1 VTDLSQ
7 ITIFIDRAISQKSVP
22 EALRAVGATVE
33 IHLDHFLPEAPD
45 TEWLPVVS
53 ERGWVVL
60 TKDVAI
66 GKNPLEVL
74 AIAQANAKVF
84 ILTSG
89 NLKLDDMVSIL
100 VGSLEKVVRL
110 NQGNQA
116 SFIAKIYKDRR
127 VVIWKNR
134 NQLNKLLRSQP

>member
-7 ITIFIDRAISQKSVP
+7 ITIFIDRAIGQKSVP
-22 EALRAVGATVE
+22 EALRTAGATVE

-53 ERGWVVL
+53 QRGWVVL
-60 TKDVAI
+60 TKDIAI

-74 AIAQANAKVF
+74 AIAQANARVF

-89 NLKLDDMVSIL
+89 NLKLSDMVSIL

-110 NQGNQA
+110 TQGNQPP
-116 SFIAKIYKDRR
+116 FIAKIYKDRQ
-127 VVIWKNR
+127 VTIWKTR
-134 NQLNKLLRSQP
+134 HQLNKLLKR

>member
-7 ITIFIDRAISQKSVP
+7 ITIFVDRAISQKSVP
-22 EALRAVGATVE
+22 EALRAAGATVE
-33 IHLDHFLPEAPD
+33 IHLDHFEPEALD

-53 ERGWVVL
+53 QRGWVVL

-74 AIAQANAKVF
+74 AIAQAGARVF

-89 NLKLDDMVSIL
+89 NLRLSDMVSIL

-110 NQGNQA
+110 TQGNQA
-116 SFIAKIYKDRR
+116 PFIAKIYKDRR
-127 VVIWKNR
+127 VTIWKNR
-134 NQLNKLLRSQP
+134 NQLSKLLKS